1 MSALPSW
8 LDWLGSPSVYTVI
21 TAVAIV
27 TTVVSWLLKE
37 QNRKLKLQVQGG
49 VQVQGGQQQGA
60 QQQGQQQQV
69 QEVHGDVYTTINY
82 GPVVYNTETTSEMKG
97 PDDDGNN

>member
-1 MSALPSW
+1 MTTLPSW
-8 LDWLGSPSVYTVI
+8 LNWLGSPLLCTVI
-21 TAVAIV
+21 TAIAIL
-27 TTVVSWLLKE
+27 TTVASWFLNK
-37 QNRKLKLQVQGG
+37 QNRKLRVQIQAG

-82 GPVVYNTETTSEMKG
+82 GPVSYNTEMKG

>member
-8 LDWLGSPSVYTVI
+8 LDWLGSPTVCTVI

-27 TTVVSWLLKE
+27 MTVISWLQKK
-37 QNRKLKLQVQGG
+37 QIRKLKLQIQGG
-49 VQVQGGQQQGA
+49 VQIQGGQQQGT

-69 QEVHGDVYTTINY
+69 QEVHGNVYTTINY
-82 GPVVYNTETTSEMKG
+82 GSVTYGTETTSEMKG

>member
-1 MSALPSW
+1 MPRAYFSLF
-8 LDWLGSPSVYTVI
+8 LLQEDTYEGFF
-21 TAVAIV
+21 TASIV